1 MMESDFKKNL
11 ERLMKEKNITQIEFA
26 RKIGVSEER
35 MNKIINTDSP
45 LRPLEILNMLI
56 FFDCKQTE
64 LFGNLFEGIFDD

>member
-35 MNKIINTDSP
+35 MNKIINTDIP

-64 LFGNLFEGIFDD
+64 LFGNSFEGIFDD

>member
-35 MNKIINTDSP
+35 MNKIINSDIP

-64 LFGNLFEGIFDD
+64 LFGNSFEGIFDD